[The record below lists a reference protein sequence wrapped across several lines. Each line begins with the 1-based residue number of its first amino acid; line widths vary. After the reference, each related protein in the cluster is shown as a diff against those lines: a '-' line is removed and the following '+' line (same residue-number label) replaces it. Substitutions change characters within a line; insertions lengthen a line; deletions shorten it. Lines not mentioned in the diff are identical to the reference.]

1 MHVRLEGY
9 PELHANGLEVNNS
22 LRLENP
28 SLECELV
35 EAECGDLVFM
45 AESFWTNYRKAAR
58 LNRRTMSTSNAP
70 RSLWIVLVR
79 FEMNEAERC
88 FFVYTSV
95 FQQAD
100 KHAGCQQRK
109 PSAICN

>member
-35 EAECGDLVFM
+35 EADCGDLVFM
-45 AESFWTNYRKAAR
+45 SESFWTNYPQNGQAKSENNVDIEFAAQ
-58 LNRRTMSTSNAP
+58 SVDSA
-70 RSLWIVLVR
+70 RSFR
-79 FEMNEAERC
+79 DE
-88 FFVYTSV
+88 
-95 FQQAD
+95 
-100 KHAGCQQRK
+100 
-109 PSAICN
+109 